1 MGKAKLRIQAV
12 AAVFLFWAIPAVAAT
27 PLETVEGHVHQVL
40 GVLQDPAPERKTKE
54 EKIWTMVQTMF
65 DFTELSK
72 RTLGRGWRKL
82 DSNQR
87 HTFTD
92 LFSRLLSDVYMDRVL
107 SYKDEKVIFE
117 KEKIKSDQYA
127 DVETSIITE
136 TEPISMVYRVILEK
150 GQWRVYDVVIEGVSL
165 IKNYRSQ
172 FNEILRNKTPDDLI
186 ELIRKKLEGS

>member
-1 MGKAKLRIQAV
+1 
-12 AAVFLFWAIPAVAAT
+12 
-27 PLETVEGHVHQVL
+27 
-40 GVLQDPAPERKTKE
+40 
-54 EKIWTMVQTMF
+54 
-65 DFTELSK
+65 
-72 RTLGRGWRKL
+72 
-82 DSNQR
+82 
-87 HTFTD
+87 
-92 LFSRLLSDVYMDRVL
+92 MDRVL

>member
-1 MGKAKLRIQAV
+1 MGKAKLGIQAV
-12 AAVFLFWAIPAVAAT
+12 AAVFLFWAIPAVSAT
-27 PLETVEGHVHQVL
+27 PLETMEGHVHQVL
-40 GVLQDPAPERKTKE
+40 GVLQDPALERKTKE

-65 DFTELSK
+65 DFPELSK

-82 DSNQR
+82 DPNQR

-92 LFSRLLSDVYMDRVL
+92 LFSRLLAEVYMDRIL

-117 KEKIKSDQYA
+117 KEKIKSDHYA
-127 DVETSIITE
+127 DVEGRIITE
-136 TEPISMVYRVILEK
+136 TEPISMVYRVIQEK